1 MIDKIKNFLIIFL
14 IAFGLFYYI
23 SCAIKDSKLE
33 KQSEKIAQTEYNL
46 EKYKA
51 QLEKEHNDKVELD
64 KQYKKLEAKAKSDKD
79 FNWYADI
86 SSSPVIIEL
95 RD

>member
-1 MIDKIKNFLIIFL
+1 MLDKIKNWLIIIL
-14 IAFGLFYYI
+14 IALVGYYYI
-23 SCAIKDSKLE
+23 INAINGAKLN
-33 KQSEKIAQTEYNL
+33 KISQKIAQTEYNL

-79 FNWYADI
+79 FNLYADI
-86 SSSPVIIEL
+86 SSSPVVIEL
-95 RD
+95 RE